1 MMPSERTMNPVPSP
15 RPAPVSTTTFTTAG
29 RTLFTTFTTPSLPL
43 ERTGCEEG
51 KFAAGEPFVWGCV
64 LGVLVLPVV
73 HADNASAATAPS
85 ARRARLMV
93 IAPVC
98 RVQAPFDT
106 PHPHVHRCVC
116 TLPESLERAAGAR
129 TIATRSSH

>member
-15 RPAPVSTTTFTTAG
+15 LPAAVSTTTFTTAG
-29 RTLFTTFTTPSLPL
+29 RTLFTTFTTASLPL
-43 ERTGCEEG
+43 ERIGWEEG

-64 LGVLVLPVV
+64 VGLLLLPVV
-73 HADNASAATAPS
+73 HADSASAATAPS

-98 RVQAPFDT
+98 RVQRAFDT
-106 PHPHVHRCVC
+106 RHPHVHRCV
-116 TLPESLERAAGAR
+116 
-129 TIATRSSH
+129 